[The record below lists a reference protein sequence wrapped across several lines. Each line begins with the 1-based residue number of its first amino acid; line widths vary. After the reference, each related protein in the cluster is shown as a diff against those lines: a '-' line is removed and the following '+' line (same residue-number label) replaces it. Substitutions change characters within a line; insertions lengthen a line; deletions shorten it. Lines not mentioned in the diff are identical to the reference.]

1 MLLIFTWPVRSWSL
15 GVGLTADVAP
25 QPVIR
30 STSPTL
36 GVRVDSA
43 NGVTSVTG
51 LASSPRAMSVL
62 GDCCTHTT
70 DTSCPPVPD
79 TIVRPMVAIVGYGTG
94 PLTRL
99 RSTSWKQCPAV
110 MIHRAETSA
119 AGQALSRGGPSRVGR
134 VVM

>member
-1 MLLIFTWPVRSWSL
+1 MLLIFPGPVRSWSR

-43 NGVTSVTG
+43 SGVTSVTG

-79 TIVRPMVAIVGYGTG
+79 TIVRPMGAIVGYGTG
-94 PLTRL
+94 PLTRV
-99 RSTSWKQCPAV
+99 RATSWEPCPAGL
-110 MIHRAETSA
+110 IPRAQPRA
-119 AGQALSRGGPSRVGR
+119 PGHAL
-134 VVM
+134 